1 MRLTNV
7 VAALVLLCG
16 EASAHRHGHR
26 RHAHSHFSR
35 HAQLSAKIEQLNVE
49 RAGVEKRG
57 STCSLPDHSDLV
69 RVPGDKN
76 GGFAMSPDQACEDG
90 MYCPIACKPGMVMA
104 QWKVD
109 TTYEYPD
116 SMVSCVGHSAF
127 LPINSCC

>member
-1 MRLTNV
+1 MRLTNAI
-7 VAALVLLCG
+7 AALVLLCT
-16 EASAHRHGHR
+16 EASAHRHGLR
-26 RHAHSHFSR
+26 RRAHSHFTR

-49 RAGVEKRG
+49 HAGVEKRG

-104 QWKVD
+104 QWKAD

-116 SMVSCVGHSAF
+116 SMVSCAGRSAF
-127 LPINSCC
+127 FTDR